1 MEIVNHLMIIQNLFP
16 IVPKNKIFN
25 NNSIKNISFEYVKN
39 KIKSFLHKNNF

>member
-1 MEIVNHLMIIQNLFP
+1 MQKIIQISDRLFP

-25 NNSIKNISFEYVKN
+25 NSSIKNISFEYVKN